1 MQWSRILEEW
11 SNLIGCKMS
20 SSPIGVYTTAKTCP
34 VENFKHRWKNDIVT
48 NIATFV
54 LLGGVFQKSSFLG
67 NLKPS
72 DKKLDPRKTPTWGI
86 FCLY

>member
-1 MQWSRILEEW
+1 MVKNFRGMEQFDWLQDEFFTDW
-11 SNLIGCKMS
+11 
-20 SSPIGVYTTAKTCP
+20 VYTTAKTCP
-34 VENFKHRWKNDIVT
+34 VENFKHRRKNDIVT

-72 DKKLDPRKTPTWGI
+72 DKKLDPRKTPT
-86 FCLY
+86 